1 LLAAA
6 IDDQTLLG
14 EILDCLANIFIG
26 YDFGEFGFHINCPL
40 LLWIELGIGF
50 SDRGLRLVSADHFK
64 SLSAEYNRQGEAHS
78 VKRVRNDR
86 EHLH

>member
-40 LLWIELGIGF
+40 LLWVWIAIG
-50 SDRGLRLVSADHFK
+50 SQTVDHGWYRPIP
-64 SLSAEYNRQGEAHS
+64 SNHS
-78 VKRVRNDR
+78 QLNTIAKAKRI
-86 EHLH
+86 L